1 MSEIKNLVIVESPA
15 KAKTLGRFLGQ
26 DFKVMSSHGHIRDLK
41 PHSFSID
48 TKTLI
53 PDYIVPDDKLAL
65 VRSLRDAAKKA
76 DKVWLAS
83 DEDREG
89 EAISWHLTEVLGLDA
104 EKTSRIVFHE
114 ITKSAVLAA
123 IENPR
128 HVDQNLVNAQQARRV
143 LDRIVGFELSPVLW
157 RKIKPGLSA
166 GRVQSVAVRLIV
178 EKEREIEAF
187 KQKAMFVVS
196 GQFAVT
202 GADGESRMVKAELN
216 RRFASADEAK
226 TFLEGCMKAEF
237 TVEAVEQKPIKRS
250 PAPPF
255 MTSTMQQEAARKLG
269 FSVSQT
275 MRVAQG
281 LYENGHIT
289 YMRTDSLNLSSY
301 CIGSTKEAVIS
312 QMGEKYSRP
321 RNFQTHAKGAQ
332 EAHEAIRPTRMDVL
346 EIEGT
351 PQEKRLYRL
360 IYLRTM
366 ASQMA
371 DATFE
376 KTTATITVSGMEER
390 FVATGEVMTFDGFTR
405 VYRESTDD
413 AIEET
418 TMLLPALRNGDVLRK
433 KKIRATE
440 RLSQRPLRYSE
451 ASLVHKMEEL
461 GIGRPSTYAPTI
473 STIQQ
478 RGYVEKGNKEG
489 VKHSF
494 LVLEL
499 QQSGVKE
506 SHKESVVDAEKGKLF
521 PTDTGKIVN
530 DFLARSFP
538 TIMDFDFT
546 AHVEK
551 DFDAIAEGKK
561 DWNKMVRKFYGD
573 FTPQVAQAAEKQSN
587 LKVGERQ
594 LGIDPVSGRMLSVK
608 IGRYGPMAQLG
619 LSTDAEKPR
628 FAQLRDGMSLDTITF
643 EQAMDLFKLPRI
655 LGTVDDRDVIAN
667 VSHYGPYV
675 SYNRQNV
682 SIPEGI
688 DVMEITLEQ
697 AMELID
703 KKAEAEKQRLLL
715 TLPGGIEVLN
725 GRYGPYIAYQGR
737 NYRLPKA
744 LAAEPAALTVE
755 QCREVI
761 EKADSR
767 PASAMRGRRRGRSA

>member
-1 MSEIKNLVIVESPA
+1 MKNLVIVESPA
-15 KAKTLGRFLGQ
+15 KVKSLSRFLGP

-48 TKTLI
+48 KNTLM
-53 PDYIVPDDKLAL
+53 PEYTVPDDKLAL

-89 EAISWHLTEVLGLDA
+89 EAISWHLTEVLGLDVD
-104 EKTSRIVFHE
+104 KTSRIVFHE
-114 ITKSAVLAA
+114 ITKPAIMAA

-128 HVDQNLVNAQQARRV
+128 HVNKDMVNAQQARRV

-166 GRVQSVAVRLIV
+166 GRVQSVTVRLIV

-187 KQKAMFVVS
+187 KQKSLFVVS
-196 GQFAVT
+196 AQFAVAS
-202 GADGESRMVKAELN
+202 GSSESQTVKAELN
-216 RRFASADEAK
+216 KRFATADEARA
-226 TFLEGCMKAEF
+226 FLESCMQAEF
-237 TVEAVEQKPIKRS
+237 YVEDVEKKPVKRS

-255 MTSTMQQEAARKLG
+255 MTSTLQQEAARKLG

-275 MRVAQG
+275 MRVAQS
-281 LYENGHIT
+281 LYEDGLIT

-301 CIGSTKEAVIS
+301 CLGSTKDVIVN
-312 QMGEKYSRP
+312 QMGAKYSKT
-321 RNFQTHAKGAQ
+321 RNFRTNAKGAQ
-332 EAHEAIRPTRMDVL
+332 EAHEAIRPTHMDAS

-351 PQEKRLYRL
+351 PQEKRLYHL
-360 IYLRTM
+360 IYLRTL

-376 KTTATITVSGMEER
+376 KTTATIGISGREEK
-390 FVATGEVMTFDGFTR
+390 FVATGEVMTFDGFIR

-413 AIEET
+413 ETEET
-418 TMLLPALRNGDVLRK
+418 IALLPSMNKGDMLRK
-433 KKIRATE
+433 KKMRATE
-440 RLSQRPLRYSE
+440 RLSQRPQRYSE

-461 GIGRPSTYAPTI
+461 GIGRPSTYATTI
-473 STIQQ
+473 TTIQQ

-489 VKHSF
+489 VKHNF
-494 LVLEL
+494 TILDL

-506 SHKESVVDAEKGKLF
+506 STKEGVVDAEKGKLL

-530 DFLARSFP
+530 DFLAQGFP

-551 DFDAIAEGKK
+551 DFDAIAEGKQ

-573 FTPQVAQAAEKQSN
+573 FTPQVEKITEKQSE

-594 LGIDPVSGRMLSVK
+594 LGIDPKTGKMLSVK

-619 LSTDAEKPR
+619 LSTDKDKPR
-628 FAQLRDGMSLDTITF
+628 FAQLREGMSLDTITF
-643 EQAMDLFKLPRI
+643 DEAINLFNLPRV
-655 LGTVDDRDVIAN
+655 LGQVDDREVIAN

-675 SYNRQNV
+675 SYNHQNV
-682 SIPEGI
+682 SIPAGI

-703 KKAEAEKQRLLL
+703 KKAENEKKRLVRSLD
-715 TLPGGIEVLN
+715 GGIDVMN
-725 GRYGPYIAYQGR
+725 GRYGPYLTYNEK

-744 LAAEPAALTVE
+744 LAANLDALTEE

-761 EKADSR
+761 EKSDQRAEKG
-767 PASAMRGRRRGRSA
+767 RGRRKGKN

>member
-1 MSEIKNLVIVESPA
+1 MKNLVIVESPA
-15 KAKTLGRFLGQ
+15 KAKTLGRFLGP

-48 TKTLI
+48 KESLM
-53 PDYIVPDDKLAL
+53 PEYIVPDDKLSL

-114 ITKSAVLAA
+114 ITKPAVLAA
-123 IENPR
+123 IESPR
-128 HVDQNLVNAQQARRV
+128 HVDRNLVNAQQARRV

-178 EKEREIEAF
+178 EREREIENF

-196 GQFAVT
+196 AQFAVV
-202 GADGESRMVKAELN
+202 DEKGEPQTFKSELN
-216 RRFASADEAK
+216 KRFAKVDEARA
-226 TFLEGCMKAEF
+226 FLESCMNTSFE
-237 TVEAVEQKPIKRS
+237 VEDIEIKPVKRS

-255 MTSTMQQEAARKLG
+255 MTSTLQQEAARRLG

-275 MRVAQG
+275 MRVAQA
-281 LYENGHIT
+281 LYENGLIT
-289 YMRTDSLNLSSY
+289 YMRTDSLNLSSF
-301 CIGSTKEAVIS
+301 CLASAKEVITQQIGA
-312 QMGEKYSRP
+312 KYSKP
-321 RNFQTHAKGAQ
+321 RNFQTHARGAQ
-332 EAHEAIRPTRMDVL
+332 EAHEAIRPTRMDVS

-351 PQEKRLYRL
+351 PQEKRLYHL
-360 IYLRTM
+360 IYLRTL

-371 DATFE
+371 DAVIE
-376 KTTATITVSGMEER
+376 KTTAAIGISGRKEK
-390 FVATGEVMTFDGFTR
+390 FVAIGEVMKFDGFIR
-405 VYRESTDD
+405 VYHEAVEDENVEASD
-413 AIEET
+413 I
-418 TMLLPALRNGDVLRK
+418 LPVLSKGTVLRRK
-433 KKIRATE
+433 KMRATE
-440 RLSQRPLRYSE
+440 KLSQRPQRYSE

-489 VKHSF
+489 VKHNF
-494 LVLEL
+494 ITLEL
-499 QQSGVKE
+499 QQNGVKE
-506 SHKESVVDAEKGKLF
+506 SVKEGIADVEKGKLF

-530 DFLARSFP
+530 DFLSLGFP
-538 TIMDFDFT
+538 TIMDYEFT

-551 DFDAIAEGKK
+551 DFDDIAEGKK
-561 DWNKMVRKFYGD
+561 DWNQLVRKFYKE
-573 FTPQVAQAAEKQSN
+573 FTPQVESAAEKQSE

-594 LGIDPVSGRMLSVK
+594 LGIDPKTGKMLSVK

-619 LSTDAEKPR
+619 LSSDKEKPR
-628 FAQLRDGMSLDTITF
+628 FAQLREGMSIDTITF
-643 EQAMDLFKLPRI
+643 DEAMELFKLPRV
-655 LGTVDDRDVIAN
+655 LGTIDDRDVIAN
-667 VSHYGPYV
+667 ISHYGPYV

-682 SIPEGI
+682 SIPAGI
-688 DVMEITLEQ
+688 DVMKITLEQ

-703 KKAEAEKQRLLL
+703 QKSEAERKRLMRS
-715 TLPGGIEVLN
+715 LPGGIDVMN
-725 GRYGPYIAYQGR
+725 GRYGPYLVYNEK
-737 NYRLPKA
+737 NYRLTKTQ
-744 LAAEPAALTVE
+744 AADVNALTEE
-755 QCREVI
+755 QCREII

-767 PASAMRGRRRGRSA
+767 IAHASGRGRRRR

>member
-1 MSEIKNLVIVESPA
+1 MKNLVIVESPA
-15 KAKTLGRFLGQ
+15 KAKTLGRFLGP

-48 TKTLI
+48 KKTLQ
-53 PDYIVPDDKLAL
+53 PEYTVPDDKLSL

-89 EAISWHLTEVLGLDA
+89 EAISWHLTEVLGLDV

-114 ITKSAVLAA
+114 ITKPAILAA

-128 HVDQNLVNAQQARRV
+128 HVDKNLVNAQQARRV

-178 EKEREIEAF
+178 EREREIESF
-187 KQKAMFVVS
+187 KQKSMFVVS
-196 GQFAVT
+196 GQFVVT
-202 GADGESRMVKAELN
+202 NSNGENQTVKAELN
-216 RRFASADEAK
+216 KRFASAEEAK
-226 TFLEGCMKAEF
+226 AFLESCMKAEF
-237 TVEAVEQKPIKRS
+237 CVEDVEKKPVKRS

-255 MTSTMQQEAARKLG
+255 MTSTLQQEAARKLG

-275 MRVAQG
+275 MRIAQG
-281 LYENGHIT
+281 LYENGIIT

-301 CIGSTKEAVIS
+301 CLASAKDVITQ
-312 QMGEKYSRP
+312 QMGANYSKT
-321 RNFQTHAKGAQ
+321 RNFRTNAKGAQ
-332 EAHEAIRPTRMDVL
+332 EAHEAIRPTHMDVS

-351 PQEKRLYRL
+351 PQEKRLYHL
-360 IYLRTM
+360 IYLRTL

-376 KTTATITVSGMEER
+376 KTTATISISGREEK
-390 FVATGEVMTFDGFTR
+390 FVATGEVMTFDGFIR
-405 VYRESTDD
+405 VYRESTD
-413 AIEET
+413 EENEEPIA
-418 TMLLPALRNGDVLRK
+418 LLPAISKGDILRK
-433 KKIRATE
+433 KKLRATE
-440 RLSQRPLRYSE
+440 RLTQRPQRYSE

-489 VKHSF
+489 VKHNF
-494 LVLEL
+494 TILDL

-506 SHKESVVDAEKGKLF
+506 SNKEGVVDAEKGKLL

-530 DFLARSFP
+530 DFLAQGFP

-561 DWNKMVRKFYGD
+561 DWNKMVRKFYDD
-573 FTPQVAQAAEKQSN
+573 FTPQVEKATEKQSQ
-587 LKVGERQ
+587 LKIGERQ
-594 LGIDPVSGRMLSVK
+594 LGIDPKTGKMLSVK

-619 LSTDAEKPR
+619 LATDEEKPR
-628 FAQLRDGMSLDTITF
+628 FAQLREGMSLDTITF
-643 EQAMDLFKLPRI
+643 DQAINLFKLPRV
-655 LGTVDDRDVIAN
+655 LGKVDDREVTAN
-667 VSHYGPYV
+667 VSHYGPYIN
-675 SYNRQNV
+675 YNHQNV
-682 SIPEGI
+682 SIPAGI

-703 KKAEAEKQRLLL
+703 KKAESEKQRMVRSLS
-715 TLPGGIEVLN
+715 GGIDILN
-725 GRYGPYIAYQGR
+725 GRYGPYLTFSGK

-744 LAAEPAALTVE
+744 LAADLDALTEE

-761 EKADSR
+761 DKADQR
-767 PASAMRGRRRGRSA
+767 AASGRGRRKGKN

>member
-1 MSEIKNLVIVESPA
+1 MGEIKNLVIVESPN
-15 KAKTLGRFLGQ
+15 KMKTLGGFLGS

-53 PDYIVPDDKLAL
+53 PEYIVPDDKLAL

-104 EKTSRIVFHE
+104 EKTNRIVFHE

-128 HVDQNLVNAQQARRV
+128 HVDLNLVNAQQARRV

-196 GQFAVT
+196 GQFTTVE
-202 GADGESRMVKAELN
+202 ADGESQMVKAELN
-216 RRFASADEAK
+216 RRFATAEEAK
-226 TFLEGCMKAEF
+226 AFLECCMKAEF
-237 TVEAVEQKPIKRS
+237 AVEAVEQKPVRRT

-301 CIGSTKEAVIS
+301 CINSTKQVVCE
-312 QMGEKYSRP
+312 QMGERYSRP

-332 EAHEAIRPTRMDVL
+332 EAHEAIRPTRMDIA

-376 KTTATITVSGMEER
+376 KTTATIRISGMEER

-405 VYRESTDD
+405 VYHESTDD
-413 AIEET
+413 ATEET
-418 TMLLPALRNGDVLRK
+418 TMLLPVLHEGDVLRK

-440 RLSQRPLRYSE
+440 RLSPRPQRYSE
-451 ASLVHKMEEL
+451 ASLVHKMEEI
-461 GIGRPSTYAPTI
+461 GIGRPSTYATII

-494 LVLEL
+494 TILEL
-499 QQSGVKE
+499 QQTGVKE
-506 SHKESVVDAEKGKLF
+506 SQKEGVVNAEKGKF
-521 PTDTGKIVN
+521 MPTDTGKIVN
-530 DFLARSFP
+530 DFLAVSFP

-551 DFDAIAEGKK
+551 DIDAIAKGKR
-561 DWNKMVRKFYGD
+561 DWNKMVRSFYED
-573 FTPQVAQAAEKQSN
+573 FTPQVAQAADKQSN

-619 LSTDAEKPR
+619 LSSDDEKPR
-628 FAQLRDGMSLDTITF
+628 FAQLRDGMSLDSVTF
-643 EQAMDLFKLPRI
+643 EEAMELFKLPRV
-655 LGTVDDRDVIAN
+655 LGLVDGREVIAN

-675 SYNRQNV
+675 NYNKQNV
-682 SIPEGI
+682 SIPDDI
-688 DVMEITLEQ
+688 NVMEITLEQ
-697 AMELID
+697 AMKLID
-703 KKAEAEKQRLLL
+703 KKVEAEKQRLVLS
-715 TLPGGIEVLN
+715 LPGGIEVLN
-725 GRYGPYIAYQGR
+725 GRYGPYIAYQGK
-737 NYRLPKA
+737 NYRLPKI
-744 LAAEPAALTVE
+744 LAAEPAALTEE
-755 QCREVI
+755 QCREII

-767 PASAMRGRRRGRSA
+767 PATTARGRRRGRSS